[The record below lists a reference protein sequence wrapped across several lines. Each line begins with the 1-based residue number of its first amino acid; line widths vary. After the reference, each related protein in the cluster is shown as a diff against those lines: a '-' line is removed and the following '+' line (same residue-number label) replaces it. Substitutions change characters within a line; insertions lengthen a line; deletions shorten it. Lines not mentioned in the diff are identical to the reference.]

1 MSDPLLVYAVGST
14 PLGETPNFTL
24 DLAWGRT
31 ENNFAL
37 TLTDPNLRLDKR
49 MWVYLD
55 GTPWGGIID
64 AIEPSKT
71 GSTRSIQYEG
81 RTFSGV
87 LAGKILS
94 PDPHQDYL
102 TVSGSPATILNS
114 LLKRCG
120 LSQVFTVGTCAT
132 TTINSYQFNRYTDL
146 WSGLLDLAAAN
157 GLTITFQCQDN
168 RIYICIVKQRHFGDT
183 IDDDVLDFTIKDKT
197 PINHLICGG
206 KGELASREVIHLYA
220 DRKGNISDQKSIFA
234 EEEQTQ
240 FYDDNNAEGEELR
253 ANGTK
258 KLKELQNVDTLD
270 VTLHANNDMS
280 VGDIAVGF
288 DPITGI
294 TISQIVAKQI
304 VKISHN
310 TLTVNIE
317 VGNKT
322 TATSSTPIK

>member
-1 MSDPLLVYAVGST
+1 M
-14 PLGETPNFTL
+14 
-24 DLAWGRT
+24 
-31 ENNFAL
+31 
-37 TLTDPNLRLDKR
+37 
-49 MWVYLD
+49 
-55 GTPWGGIID
+55 
-64 AIEPSKT
+64 
-71 GSTRSIQYEG
+71 
-81 RTFSGV
+81 
-87 LAGKILS
+87 
-94 PDPHQDYL
+94 
-102 TVSGSPATILNS
+102 
-114 LLKRCG
+114 
-120 LSQVFTVGTCAT
+120 
-132 TTINSYQFNRYTDL
+132 
-146 WSGLLDLAAAN
+146 
-157 GLTITFQCQDN
+157 
-168 RIYICIVKQRHFGDT
+168 VKQRRFGDT

-206 KGELASREVIHLYA
+206 KGELASREIIHLYA
-220 DRKGNISDQKSIFA
+220 DRNGNISNQQSIFA
-234 EEEQTQ
+234 EEEKTQ

-253 ANGTK
+253 ANGIK

-322 TATSSTPIK
+322 TASSTPIK